1 MGEFVPSKVFLYVGI
16 DPPESDDPKQFPFQF
31 SELDDSRNIQI
42 RVSLE
47 LLEEPT
53 EMDPIYISLRL
64 ENDAGAG
71 SWMSG
76 YFTPIHH
83 SHGGSYS
90 YTSVCHCDGYSHVA
104 SLVDF
109 DDEIFS
115 FAEQNV
121 QIPLGSR
128 GAKSFFCTTIVSSLS
143 APVSCV

>member
-1 MGEFVPSKVFLYVGI
+1 MG
-16 DPPESDDPKQFPFQF
+16 
-31 SELDDSRNIQI
+31 
-42 RVSLE
+42 
-47 LLEEPT
+47 

-104 SLVDF
+104 SLVVLTMKF
-109 DDEIFS
+109 FLSLNKMCKFLNRKPWCQIILPHNNCFLTFCSCLLCGFS
-115 FAEQNV
+115 FYKINFQ
-121 QIPLGSR
+121 
-128 GAKSFFCTTIVSSLS
+128 CTQK
-143 APVSCV
+143 